1 MKKQKRILAGV
12 GIVIMIILFGSYFA
26 PLVTGYSRASFDVVT
41 TAGDETLIKDIHFF
55 GAVNKGYDS
64 ENIMIENGKAHY
76 VSTTTNFSSY
86 VWEEREVAYLMERYP
101 SFVRGKSRAAENFHE
116 TKDSIVYVENYTSS
130 NDSDEPALEMTLPI
144 AVLDKNTGNEK
155 ESKITIKGKQPF
167 RFIYVHDV
175 IVNGDRV
182 IMDVSVD
189 WRQDQMQTII
199 YDLKDEI
206 EINTLDKKLT
216 LYDEMDNHS
225 YTNFVVDEEGQ
236 MLLVR
241 EQKATGEIELAYEY
255 AYWLFNLQDGSRE
268 EIELSEAA
276 YQPEN
281 LFYASK
287 AGIFVINK
295 IDEQLVIEKSELN
308 AQRVIWK
315 EVLPIESDD
324 SNSYQSSFSILGK
337 DGMLLVAEN
346 YFYGTEDTL
355 QFTFVN
361 LEEFGILAEGY
372 IEMNVVGTS
381 TNGYFDTITFTE

>member
-1 MKKQKRILAGV
+1 
-12 GIVIMIILFGSYFA
+12 
-26 PLVTGYSRASFDVVT
+26 
-41 TAGDETLIKDIHFF
+41 
-55 GAVNKGYDS
+55 
-64 ENIMIENGKAHY
+64 
-76 VSTTTNFSSY
+76 
-86 VWEEREVAYLMERYP
+86 
-101 SFVRGKSRAAENFHE
+101 
-116 TKDSIVYVENYTSS
+116 
-130 NDSDEPALEMTLPI
+130 
-144 AVLDKNTGNEK
+144 
-155 ESKITIKGKQPF
+155 
-167 RFIYVHDV
+167 
-175 IVNGDRV
+175 
-182 IMDVSVD
+182 MDVSVD
-189 WRQDQMQTII
+189 WRQDQMQTIV

-287 AGIFVINK
+287 AGVFVINK

-346 YFYGTEDTL
+346 YFYDTEDTL